1 MEAILIEIIDNF
13 FSWIKRAEFVS
24 DLVIRLIVIIIVGGI
39 AALGWFISI
48 PILLWYFYKKFG
60 NKRISGC
67 KCHNCNSMNS
77 CNDKFCIICGS
88 QLSVSNQKTRR
99 SQSKAAND
107 CSCSKCNS
115 KNDCDAKF
123 CINCGS
129 VLNNNSHLYD
139 EIFNSLDGVIVA
151 LLSKIAKIDGHIS
164 QDEATYLSRTFD
176 MLSEKRDSSSDA
188 RKIYKQIL
196 EKEKDKLS
204 NVDELC
210 SLISHF
216 DSSGEFRVE
225 IIRIFVELA
234 YIDGNY
240 DRNEENIIV
249 KIVHNLNIDFS
260 IYQNIKD
267 EFEPKQESTSHSNGN
282 MNLDESYEVLESK
295 PTDSM
300 DIIKKNYRR
309 LVRQYHYDS
318 IISKDLPKDMLD
330 FAEEKSKAINAAY
343 DKIKKSRG

>member
-1 MEAILIEIIDNF
+1 METILIEIIDNF

-24 DLVIRLIVIIIVGGI
+24 DLVIRLVVLIIVGGI
-39 AALGWFISI
+39 AILGWFISV

-77 CNDKFCIICGS
+77 CDDKFCISCGS
-88 QLSVSNQKTRR
+88 QLGVSHQ
-99 SQSKAAND
+99 QSKRAYSHTTSD
-107 CSCSKCNS
+107 CKCSKCNS
-115 KNDCDAKF
+115 NNDCDAKF

-139 EIFNSLDGVIVA
+139 EIFNSLDGIIVA
-151 LLSKIAKIDGHIS
+151 LLSKIAKVDGHIS
-164 QDEATYLSRTFD
+164 QDEATYLSSVFD
-176 MLSEKRDSSSDA
+176 MLSEKRDSQSEA
-188 RKIYKQIL
+188 RKVYKQIS
-196 EKEKDKLS
+196 KNEKDNLS

-210 SLISHF
+210 SHISAS
-216 DSSGEFRVE
+216 DSSGEFKVE

-234 YIDGNY
+234 YIDGTY
-240 DRNEENIIV
+240 DKNEENIIV
-249 KIVHNLNIDFS
+249 KIVHNLKIDFS

-267 EFEPKQESTSHSNGN
+267 EFEPKQGSTSHTNRN

-295 PTDSM
+295 PSDSM

-318 IISKDLPKDMLD
+318 IVSKDLPKDMLD
-330 FAEEKSKAINAAY
+330 FAEEKSKVINTAY